1 MATIELYANKIN
13 SMPGLVTGIRNETS
27 GLRSE
32 LMTLRTKVQSIN
44 QNICN
49 VDDVISSIS
58 ASTQTQEDKID
69 VLNNLAEDVKQF
81 ASDVEKI
88 DRAAADMI
96 NQRKEDFYEEYSYL
110 KPFWEKNLFEQMA
123 DVGGFLLESAAEWCK
138 EHWKLVVAVVLVAVA
153 VVVLVA
159 LAGATGPF
167 AALALMTAKSV
178 ITQTIAGALIGGAIS
193 GLTGGSFWEGL
204 ENGAFDG
211 AISGLI
217 SGLFM
222 GGIVAKGAQKMSGG
236 IYELAAGTAKPF
248 NELGK
253 VGLIDRFM
261 SSWVVTGK
269 AKPMIGL
276 GRTMFYDGVSDAGA
290 AFLGD
295 VLDIGFKGEN
305 ISPFEV
311 MFDTGFAAILGSSS
325 PILFRNLP
333 DIKISKI
340 TKGNESWRHVWALQ
354 STRSLRYGTNI
365 RFKTYLKGIGKA
377 AVENAW
383 DLSNNISKSAINE
396 WSKSWNLL
404 PQH

>member
-13 SMPGLVTGIRNETS
+13 SMPGLVTGIRNETN
-27 GLRSE
+27 GLKSE

-44 QNICN
+44 RNICN
-49 VDDVISSIS
+49 VDDVISSIT

-69 VLNNLAEDVKQF
+69 VLNNLAEDIQQF
-81 ASDVEKI
+81 ASEAERT
-88 DRAAADMI
+88 DRNVADTV
-96 NQRKEDFYEEYSYL
+96 NQNKEDFYEKYSYL

-178 ITQTIAGALIGGAIS
+178 ITQTIAGALIGGVIS
-193 GLTGGSFWEGL
+193 VLTGGSFWEGL

-217 SGLFM
+217 SGIFM

-236 IYELAAGTAKPF
+236 IYELAAGPAKPF

-253 VGLIDRFM
+253 VGVIDRFM

-295 VLDIGFKGEN
+295 VLDIGFKGKN

-311 MFDTGFAAILGSSS
+311 MIDTGFAAILGSSS

-333 DIKISKI
+333 DIKMPKI
-340 TKGNESWRHVWALQ
+340 TKGNGSWRHVWASQ

-396 WSKSWNLL
+396 WSKSWNLQ